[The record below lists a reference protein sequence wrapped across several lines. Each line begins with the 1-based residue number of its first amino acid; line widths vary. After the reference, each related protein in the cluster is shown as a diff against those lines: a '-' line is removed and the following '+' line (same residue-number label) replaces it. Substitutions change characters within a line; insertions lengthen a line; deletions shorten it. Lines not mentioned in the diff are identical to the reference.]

1 MHWDQILVYLIILA
15 AAAYLIR
22 GFFFKKKGACGG
34 CSNNCHVPEAKPKHS
49 DLVQIEP
56 GPRRQA

>member
-1 MHWDQILVYLIILA
+1 MHGWDQILVYLIITA

-34 CSNNCHVPEAKPKHS
+34 CSNCPAPKAEPKRP